1 MDFRSQ
7 SHGRRGLRPLLGDAG
22 AGGAEYRRRQR
33 RSHHEFRPPRHESQS
48 RPQRASGRR
57 ARRVG
62 ADQHRYGQLAEPEVR
77 SRTRPRHRLDEG
89 DRLRGWAR
97 ERGDRAGPRRN
108 RVPDALFRPGAAVAS
123 LSCDR
128 RARPDRAWL
137 RRPNDRSR
145 GPVTDVTPDDRA
157 LVDRFLD
164 MMAAEAGCS
173 RHTLAAYRNDL
184 ERAAESLRSLGTAS
198 TDDLSTLGLQW
209 TGLAPSTVA
218 RRSAAL
224 RRFFGFL
231 IEDGLRKDD
240 PSEALPRPRFERP
253 LPRILDSDEVQRM
266 FEAAE
271 DRAASGE
278 LIAVRNLAL
287 IELLYGS
294 GLRASE
300 LVSLARG
307 AVRPGQPF
315 LMVRGK
321 GSKERLVPISSRAQD
336 AVAKWNELAP
346 TGSTWLFPSGKTHLS
361 RVRLFQIVR
370 AMAADA
376 GIAPERVSPHVLR
389 HAFATHLLSGGAD
402 LRVLQSLLGHADI
415 ATTQIST
422 HVDSAR
428 LVELVNARHPLATR
442 GR

>member
-1 MDFRSQ
+1 M
-7 SHGRRGLRPLLGDAG
+7 
-22 AGGAEYRRRQR
+22 
-33 RSHHEFRPPRHESQS
+33 
-48 RPQRASGRR
+48 
-57 ARRVG
+57 
-62 ADQHRYGQLAEPEVR
+62 
-77 SRTRPRHRLDEG
+77 
-89 DRLRGWAR
+89 
-97 ERGDRAGPRRN
+97 
-108 RVPDALFRPGAAVAS
+108 
-123 LSCDR
+123 
-128 RARPDRAWL
+128 
-137 RRPNDRSR
+137 
-145 GPVTDVTPDDRA
+145 TPDDRA

-164 MMAAEAGCS
+164 MMAAEAGS
-173 RHTLAAYRNDL
+173 SPHTLAAYRNDL
-184 ERAAESLRSLGTAS
+184 ERAAEGLGSLGKAS
-198 TDDLSTLGLQW
+198 IEDVSSLGVQW
-209 TGLAPSTVA
+209 AELAPSTVA

-231 IEDGLRKDD
+231 VEDGLRSDD

-253 LPRILDSDEVQRM
+253 LPRILDADEVQRM

-278 LIAVRNLAL
+278 LVAVRNLAL

-300 LVSLARG
+300 LVSLPRG

-321 GSKERLVPISSRAQD
+321 GSKDRLVPISSRAEA
-336 AVAKWNELAP
+336 AVGKWLQNAP
-346 TGSTWLFPSGKTHLS
+346 GGRPWLFPSGKGHLS

-370 AMAADA
+370 TMAADA
-376 GIAPERVSPHVLR
+376 GIAPERASPHVLR

-415 ATTQIST
+415 ATTQIYT

-428 LVELVNARHPLATR
+428 LVELVNAKHPLATR
-442 GR
+442 TR